1 MIDSQL
7 EHPWMSVQ
15 ISVDGLR
22 VIEAESFAAGDDAA
36 AREAGAELLWVHT
49 NDDLGAHGFR
59 RAGAYVRMHAE
70 SVPVRARVEPPLL
83 EERDYAEVLAR
94 AYAGLWGHKHVS
106 PLAEPP
112 EGAVVVGVPVVGI
125 CRVWPAQRLIDGP
138 GVLPEGRSVDAYA
151 SLLVSACAVLGDGS
165 ADLDSW
171 GDSDEVIEA
180 YEDLGFD
187 VVERVQGWE
196 LEL

>member
-1 MIDSQL
+1 M
-7 EHPWMSVQ
+7 Q
-15 ISVDGLR
+15 ISVDGKR
-22 VIEAESFAAGDDAA
+22 VIEAESFAEGDDEA
-36 AREAGAELLWVHT
+36 ARAQGAELLWVHT
-49 NDDLGAHGFR
+49 NDDLSPHGFR
-59 RAGAYVRMHAE
+59 RAGAYVRMHAGE
-70 SVPVRARVEPPLL
+70 VPVRSREPSYL

-94 AYAGLWGHKHVS
+94 AYSGLWGHKHVS

-112 EGAVVVGVPVVGI
+112 EGAIVVGVPVVGL
-125 CRVWPAQRLIDGP
+125 CTVFPAERLIDGP
-138 GVLPEGRSVDAYA
+138 GVLPEGREPDAYA
-151 SLLVSACAVLGDGS
+151 SLLVSACSVLGAGP

-171 GDSDEVIEA
+171 GDAEETIEA

>member
-1 MIDSQL
+1 VASRS
-7 EHPWMSVQ
+7 E
-15 ISVDGLR
+15 ISVDGKRL
-22 VIEAESFAAGDDAA
+22 VELEAFAPAGADAA
-36 AREAGAELLWVHT
+36 RAEGAELLWVHT
-49 NDDLGAHGFR
+49 NEDLSAHGFR
-59 RAGAYVRMHAE
+59 RAGAYVRMHADD
-70 SVPVRARVEPPLL
+70 VPLRQRVEPTLL

-112 EGAVVVGVPVVGI
+112 EGSVVVGVPVVGL
-125 CRVWPAQRLIDGP
+125 CRVFPAERLIDGP
-138 GVLPEGRSVDAYA
+138 GVLPEGRSADAYA
-151 SLLVSACAVLGDGS
+151 SLLLQACAVLGAGP

-171 GDSDEVIEA
+171 GDGDDVLEA

-196 LEL
+196 LALYS

>member
-1 MIDSQL
+1 VNVVM
-7 EHPWMSVQ
+7 
-15 ISVDGLR
+15 SVDGRPVVEL
-22 VIEAESFAAGDDAA
+22 ESFSPDDVDT
-36 AREAGAELLWVHT
+36 ARAAGAELLWVHS
-49 NDDLGAHGFR
+49 NDDLSSHGFR
-59 RAGAYVRMHAE
+59 RAGAYVRMHADE
-70 SVPVRARVEPPLL
+70 VPVRERVEPPLL

-94 AYAGLWGHKHVS
+94 AYSGLWGHKHVS
-106 PLAEPP
+106 PLAAPP
-112 EGAVVVGVPVVGI
+112 EDGVVVGVPVVGL
-125 CRVWPAQRLIDGP
+125 CRVWPAERLIDAP

-151 SLLVSACAVLGDGS
+151 SLLLSACRVLGPGP

-171 GDSDEVIEA
+171 GEDEEVLEA

>member
-1 MIDSQL
+1 MAL
-7 EHPWMSVQ
+7 NVET
-15 ISVDGLR
+15 SVDGLR
-22 VIEAESFAAGDDAA
+22 VIEAESFAPGDDEA
-36 AREAGAELLWVHT
+36 ARAEGAQLLWVHT
-49 NDDLGAHGFR
+49 NDDLSAHGFDPV
-59 RAGAYVRMHAE
+59 GAYVRMHADE
-70 SVPVRARVEPPLL
+70 VPLRGREPSIL

-112 EGAVVVGVPVVGI
+112 EGAVVVGLPVVGL
-125 CRVWPAQRLIDGP
+125 CRVFVAERLIDGP
-138 GVLPEGRSVDAYA
+138 GVLPEGRSPDAYA
-151 SLLVSACAVLGDGS
+151 SLLIAACAVLGPGL

-171 GDSDEVIEA
+171 GDAEETIEA

-187 VVERVQGWE
+187 VVERVQGWQ

>member
-1 MIDSQL
+1 MQVPTGL
-7 EHPWMSVQ
+7 AT
-15 ISVDGLR
+15 SVDGVR
-22 VIEAESFAAGDDAA
+22 VVELESFSPGDAPAAGA
-36 AREAGAELLWVHT
+36 AGAQALWVHT
-49 NDDLGAHGFR
+49 NDDLSAHGFR
-59 RAGAYVRMHAE
+59 RAGAYVRLHADD
-70 SVPVRARVEPPLL
+70 VPVRARIEPPLL
-83 EERDYAEVLAR
+83 DERDYAEVLTR

-106 PLAEPP
+106 PLAQPP
-112 EGAVVVGVPVVGI
+112 QDAVVVGVPVVGL

-151 SLLVSACAVLGDGS
+151 SLLLSACKVLGSGP

-171 GDSDEVIEA
+171 GDDEETIEA

-196 LEL
+196 LWL

>member
-1 MIDSQL
+1 MRAYSL
-7 EHPWMSVQ
+7 PRVQ
-15 ISVDGLR
+15 ISVDGKR
-22 VIEAESFAAGDDAA
+22 VVEAESFAAGDDDA
-36 AREAGAELLWVHT
+36 ARAGGAELLWVHS
-49 NDDLGAHGFR
+49 NDDLSAHGFR
-59 RAGAYVRMHAE
+59 RAGAYVRMHADE
-70 SVPVRARVEPPLL
+70 APMRKREPSFI

-94 AYAGLWGHKHVS
+94 AYSGLWGHKHVS

-112 EGAVVVGVPVVGI
+112 EGAVVVGVPVVGL
-125 CRVWPAQRLIDGP
+125 CTVFPAVRLIDGP
-138 GVLPEGRSVDAYA
+138 GVLPEGREPDAYA
-151 SLLVSACAVLGDGS
+151 SLLISACAALGAGP

-171 GDSDEVIEA
+171 GDEDETLEA

>member
-1 MIDSQL
+1 M
-7 EHPWMSVQ
+7 E
-15 ISVDGLR
+15 ISVDGKR
-22 VIEAESFAAGDDAA
+22 VVEAESFVEGDDEA
-36 AREAGAELLWVHT
+36 ARAAGAELLWVHT
-49 NDDLGAHGFR
+49 NDDLSSHGFR

-70 SVPVRARVEPPLL
+70 SVPVRARVEPALL

-94 AYAGLWGHKHVS
+94 AYTGLWGHKYVS

-112 EGAVVVGVPVVGI
+112 EDAIVVGVPVVGL
-125 CRVWPAQRLIDGP
+125 CRVWPAERLIDGP

-151 SLLVSACAVLGDGS
+151 SLLVSACKVLGAGP

-171 GDSDEVIEA
+171 DDSDEVIEA

-196 LEL
+196 LVL

>member
-1 MIDSQL
+1 VAVNV
-7 EHPWMSVQ
+7 ET
-15 ISVDGLR
+15 SVDGR
-22 VIEAESFAAGDDAA
+22 PVVEAQAFVAGDLEA
-36 AREAGAELLWVHT
+36 ARAAGAELLWVHT
-49 NDDLGAHGFR
+49 NDDLSAHGFR
-59 RAGAYVRMHAE
+59 RAGAYVRMHADD
-70 SVPVRARVEPPLL
+70 VPVRKREPSFI

-94 AYAGLWGHKHVS
+94 GFSGLWGHKHVS

-112 EGAVVVGVPVVGI
+112 EGAVVVGVPVVGL
-125 CRVWPAQRLIDGP
+125 CTVFTAERLIDGP
-138 GVLPEGRSVDAYA
+138 GVLPEGREPDAYA
-151 SLLVSACAVLGDGS
+151 SLLVSACTVLGAGP

-171 GDSDEVIEA
+171 GDAEETIEA

>member
-1 MIDSQL
+1 MRV
-7 EHPWMSVQ
+7 E
-15 ISVDGLR
+15 ISVDGR
-22 VIEAESFAAGDDAA
+22 RIVETESFAEGDERPARDAG
-36 AREAGAELLWVHT
+36 GELLWVHT
-49 NDDLGAHGFR
+49 NEDLGAHGFR
-59 RAGAYVRMHAE
+59 RAGAYVRMRA
-70 SVPVRARVEPPLL
+70 SDVPIRTSTVPPLL

-112 EGAVVVGVPVVGI
+112 EGAVVVGVPVVGL
-125 CRVWPAQRLIDGP
+125 CRVWPAQRLVDGP

-151 SLLVSACAVLGDGS
+151 SLLLAACKVLGEGP

>member
-1 MIDSQL
+1 MEL
-7 EHPWMSVQ
+7 
-15 ISVDGLR
+15 SVDGRR
-22 VIEAESFAAGDDAA
+22 VVEQESFADGDADAA
-36 AREAGAELLWVHT
+36 RAEGAEVLWVHT
-49 NDDLGAHGFR
+49 NDDLASHGFR

-70 SVPVRARVEPPLL
+70 SVPVRARVEPPFL

-112 EGAVVVGVPVVGI
+112 DGAVVVGVPVVGL
-125 CRVWPAQRLIDGP
+125 CRVFVAERLIDGP
-138 GVLPEGRSVDAYA
+138 GVLPEGRSPDAYA
-151 SLLVSACAVLGDGS
+151 SLLLSACKVLGEGP

-171 GDSDEVIEA
+171 GDSDDVIEA

>member
-1 MIDSQL
+1 
-7 EHPWMSVQ
+7 V
-15 ISVDGLR
+15 
-22 VIEAESFAAGDDAA
+22 EAETFTPGDDVA

-49 NDDLGAHGFR
+49 DDDLGAHGFR

-70 SVPVRARVEPPLL
+70 SVPVRARVEPPLI
-83 EERDYAEVLAR
+83 EERDYPEVLAR

-112 EGAVVVGVPVVGI
+112 DGVIVVGVPVVGL
-125 CRVWPAQRLIDGP
+125 CRVFVAERLIDGP
-138 GVLPEGRSVDAYA
+138 GVLPEGRSADAYA
-151 SLLVSACAVLGDGS
+151 SLLLSACKVLGAGP

>member
-1 MIDSQL
+1 MKRAYSL
-7 EHPWMSVQ
+7 SRMQ

-22 VIEAESFAAGDDAA
+22 VIETDSFSPGDLEA
-36 AREAGAELLWVHT
+36 ARAEGAQLLWVHT
-49 NDDLGAHGFR
+49 NEDLSEHGFR
-59 RAGAYVRMHAE
+59 RAGAYVRMHADE
-70 SVPVRARVEPPLL
+70 VPVRKRESSFI

-106 PLAEPP
+106 PLEQPP
-112 EGAVVVGVPVVGI
+112 EDAIVVGVPVVGL
-125 CRVWPAQRLIDGP
+125 CRIWPAQRLIDGP
-138 GVLPEGRSVDAYA
+138 GVLPEGRSADAYA
-151 SLLVSACAVLGDGS
+151 SLLVSACTALGAGP

-171 GDSDEVIEA
+171 GDADDTIEA